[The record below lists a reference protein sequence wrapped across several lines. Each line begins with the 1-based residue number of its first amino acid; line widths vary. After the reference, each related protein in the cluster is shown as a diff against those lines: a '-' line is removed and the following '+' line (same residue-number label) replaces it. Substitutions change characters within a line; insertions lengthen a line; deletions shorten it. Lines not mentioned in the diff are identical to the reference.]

1 MFTKKKGIRFEIIIM
16 KVSLWIV
23 AQLIPLRYR
32 DSTAD
37 GTGSIGSGV
46 GEADTVTDDR

>member
-1 MFTKKKGIRFEIIIM
+1 M
-16 KVSLWIV
+16 KVSLWRV

-37 GTGSIGSGV
+37 DGTGSSIGSGV
-46 GEADTVTDDR
+46 GEADTVTDDW